1 MDYTAK
7 IKITEELIWKLFP
20 AVNPNRGRANKA
32 ANIKGFVYTFNK
44 YADYFGIDT
53 ILEVCHFLAQIA
65 KESDQWNAFREYA
78 SGAAYE
84 GRKDLGNIFKGDGV
98 RFAGRG
104 PIQTTGRANTTIA
117 GRNIYKLPYLTA
129 NEKLLFQNDGILKKP
144 ELLED
149 PVWGTLAAFI
159 FWTDKDL
166 NSLCRPD
173 NENVTI
179 KRFNGTKWYN
189 YSCKPIEAITRKVNG
204 GLNGF
209 ADRVKFYNLLRKYI
223 TC

>member
-20 AVNPNRGRANKA
+20 AINPNRGRTNKA

-44 YADYFGIDT
+44 YADYFGVDT
-53 ILEVCHFLAQIA
+53 VLEVCHFLAQIA

-78 SGAAYE
+78 SGTAYE

-98 RFAGRG
+98 KFAGRG
-104 PIQTTGRANTTIA
+104 PIQTTGRSNTTIA
-117 GRNIYKLPYLTA
+117 GRQIYKLPYLTA

-159 FWTDKDL
+159 FWTDQDL

-173 NENVTI
+173 AENVTI

-189 YSCKPIEAITRKVNG
+189 YQCKPIEAITRKVNG

-209 ADRVKFYNLLRKYI
+209 PDRLKFYNLLRKNI